1 LLSHR
6 NFNLVYIFTDFG
18 DKFSTMNRELLLI
31 IGFLITNGFGW
42 ENSTFS
48 SIPSLNKYITLHPTS
63 GSQINQY
70 EVRVITVRL
79 QAAAQQYIAA
89 RQNENSSIYIGIE
102 YEQTNSNQPQIS
114 NNMNL
119 MSQHPKNETRNETI
133 GLKNFTFDI
142 ITDML
147 GYEKYYIQIVETTSN
162 NVTSVLESIEYQ
174 LVIVRKTRTVDLAFN
189 VAMLILGILNTFA
202 VGCMTDINLVKQV
215 IKRKKQILIST
226 VSQYVVIPLVSTTK

>member
-1 LLSHR
+1 
-6 NFNLVYIFTDFG
+6 
-18 DKFSTMNRELLLI
+18 
-31 IGFLITNGFGW
+31 
-42 ENSTFS
+42 
-48 SIPSLNKYITLHPTS
+48 
-63 GSQINQY
+63 
-70 EVRVITVRL
+70 
-79 QAAAQQYIAA
+79 
-89 RQNENSSIYIGIE
+89 
-102 YEQTNSNQPQIS
+102 
-114 NNMNL
+114 MNL